1 MNRGYINVNNTCI
14 CPDSESG
21 QIQVW
26 LTFKR
31 DRLRSLVSSHSSHHC
46 CEDGCKEVGG
56 SSMLTLLQARECF
69 PCATYLLFR
78 TSAWQ
83 PQLERIKSR
92 SITLGPRH
100 PCRPVAS
107 SMAASAVTM
116 GVGNLKTESC
126 VRPVLLMLRNTRH

>member
-1 MNRGYINVNNTCI
+1 
-14 CPDSESG
+14 
-21 QIQVW
+21 
-26 LTFKR
+26 
-31 DRLRSLVSSHSSHHC
+31 
-46 CEDGCKEVGG
+46 
-56 SSMLTLLQARECF
+56 MLTLLQARECF

-92 SITLGPRH
+92 SITLGPQH

-116 GVGNLKTESC
+116 GLGVGNYKTSC
-126 VRPVLLMLRNTRH
+126 VRPVLPMLRNTRH

>member
-1 MNRGYINVNNTCI
+1 
-14 CPDSESG
+14 
-21 QIQVW
+21 
-26 LTFKR
+26 
-31 DRLRSLVSSHSSHHC
+31 
-46 CEDGCKEVGG
+46 
-56 SSMLTLLQARECF
+56 MLTLLQARECF
-69 PCATYLLFR
+69 SCATYLLFR

-100 PCRPVAS
+100 PCRLVAS